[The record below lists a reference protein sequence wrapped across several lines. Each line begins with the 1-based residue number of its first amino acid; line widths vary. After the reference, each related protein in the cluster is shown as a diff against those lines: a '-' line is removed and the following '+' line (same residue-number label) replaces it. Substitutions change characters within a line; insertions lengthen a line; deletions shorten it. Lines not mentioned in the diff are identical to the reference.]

1 MNTSKNVEEL
11 LEEIQ
16 KRLDEM
22 EIKDRT
28 RRGKCINSENELEK
42 ITLNLNKLIGLNEV
56 KNEVNKLINYLKF
69 ISRLDGRAK
78 IDKINLN
85 MLFKGNPGTGKTTVA
100 RLMGKILFELGY
112 LKTDKIV
119 ETTPREFI
127 AGYVGQTAIK
137 TRKFLDKYKGG
148 LIFIDE
154 AYGFNHNDDE
164 TNFSDEAIAEIIKD
178 MEKKETVFIFA
189 GYDGEMEDFVN
200 LNPGIKSRIGYDI
213 SFEDYS
219 ENELFEIFMRKIDG
233 SGLTISE
240 EAIYSI
246 KDIIRDKK
254 KEKNF
259 GNGRMIDNLYNK
271 LLIEHASITCE
282 EDYDKLFNI
291 SNEAVLNINMKTKR
305 SGYFE

>member
-28 RRGKCINSENELEK
+28 RRGKCINSENELEQ

-178 MEKKETVFIFA
+178 MEEKETVFIFA

>member
-28 RRGKCINSENELEK
+28 RRGKCINSENELEQ

-178 MEKKETVFIFA
+178 IEEKETVFIFA

>member
-1 MNTSKNVEEL
+1 MNTAKDVEEI

-16 KRLDEM
+16 RRLDE
-22 EIKDRT
+22 IDAKDRT
-28 RRGKCINSENELEK
+28 RKGKFINSENNLK
-42 ITLNLNKLIGLNEV
+42 QITSSLDKLIGLTEV

-69 ISRLDGRAK
+69 IIRLNGRAN

-100 RLMGKILFELGY
+100 KLMGKILYDLGY
-112 LKTDKIV
+112 LKNDNIV
-119 ETTPREFI
+119 ETTPRDFI
-127 AGYVGQTAIK
+127 AGYIGQTAIK
-137 TRKFLDKYKGG
+137 SRKFLDKYKGG

-154 AYGFNHNDDE
+154 AYGFNHSDDE

-178 MEKKETVFIFA
+178 MEKKDTVFIFA
-189 GYDGEMEDFVN
+189 GYDKEMEEFVN

-213 SFEDYS
+213 SFEDYT
-219 ENELFEIFMRKIDG
+219 EEELLEMFMKKIDN
-233 SGLTISE
+233 SGLSISE
-240 EAIYSI
+240 EAINSI
-246 KDIIRDKK
+246 KTIIKDKK

-271 LLIEHASITCE
+271 LLIEHASITYE
-282 EDYDKLFNI
+282 DDYDKLLTI
-291 SNEAVLNINMKTKR
+291 TNEAVANVNMKIKR

>member
-1 MNTSKNVEEL
+1 MNTNKEIEVI

-16 KRLDEM
+16 NRLDEI
-22 EIKDRT
+22 EARDRI
-28 RRGKCINSENELEK
+28 RRGKCINSENDLEQ
-42 ITLNLNKLIGLNEV
+42 ITSDLNNLIGLNEV
-56 KNEVNKLINYLKF
+56 KDEVNKLINYLKF
-69 ISRLDGRAK
+69 LSRLQGKAK
-78 IDKINLN
+78 IDKVNLN

-100 RLMGKILFELGY
+100 RMMGKILYDLGY

-189 GYDGEMEDFVN
+189 GYDNEMDDFVS

-213 SFEDYS
+213 SFEDYT
-219 ENELFEIFMRKIDG
+219 EDELLEIFMKKIDS
-233 SGLTISE
+233 SGLSISE
-240 EAIYSI
+240 EATNSI
-246 KDIIRDKK
+246 KTIIKDKK

-271 LLIEHASITCE
+271 LLIEHASITYE
-282 EDYDKLFNI
+282 EDYDKLLTI
-291 SNEAVLNINMKTKR
+291 SNEAVQNVDMKTSR
-305 SGYFE
+305 GGYFE